1 MEIGITGANGFI
13 GSYLADSLDNPHI
26 FEGDLTELDNV
37 RDFIL
42 ECDRI
47 YHFAG
52 KNRADTGE
60 ILKNNVV
67 STANIIL
74 SMKLENKYPEIIFS
88 SSQQT
93 FWNSD
98 SEYGFTKILEEDI
111 VKKAGR
117 WCIYRIPNVYGP
129 GGKPFYNSVV
139 ATFCYQISKGEKVT
153 INDPNIQREFI
164 YIDDLIKSL
173 QNPEFNTCKSPKG
186 ELLTI
191 GEIYSFLTDR
201 AGEHEKLNLCLKY
214 YKNEV
219 N

>member
-13 GSYLADSLDNPHI
+13 GSYLAKSLENTHI
-26 FEGDLTELDNV
+26 FNGDLTELGNV
-37 RDFIL
+37 RDFVL

-60 ILKNNVV
+60 ILKNNIV

-74 SMKLENKYPEIIFS
+74 SMKLENKYPELIFS
-88 SSQQT
+88 SSQQAI
-93 FWNSD
+93 WNSN

-111 VKKAGR
+111 VKKADR

-139 ATFCYQISKGEKVT
+139 ATFCYQISNGEKVT
-153 INDPNIQREFI
+153 VNDPNVQREFI
-164 YIDDLIKSL
+164 YIDDLIQSL
-173 QNPEFNTCKSPKG
+173 QNPEFNNYKSPKG

-191 GEIYSFLTDR
+191 GEVYSFLTDKS
-201 AGEHEKLNLCLKY
+201 GEHEKLNSCLEY